1 MDSHLQETP
10 REPLRLGIP
19 LVPADWRH
27 HPARNMTAGVTAA
40 VVSLPLSIGLG
51 ALAMAPLGPA
61 FLPWGVMA
69 GLHAAAFMSL
79 IAVLAG
85 ARGAA
90 IYAPRGLVTFSIAS
104 VVATTF
110 VGAAWLEN
118 QEPYLVVSAMFLMMA
133 MVGVLQLVFAVARL
147 PRLVKYLPT
156 PVMAGFQNAAAV
168 AIIASQIAPLLGL
181 PMGTSILKLPS
192 MLDQLHVLPL
202 LLGLFTLALVVFGP
216 RITKRVPPLLLALGI
231 GTVVYHLIDA
241 FIAPGAVG
249 GVVGALAAQMPD
261 GREFAGIMAVTQLPG
276 STQALPQLMLGA
288 ISIAIVASLDVLLS
302 AKVVENISNQRRNS
316 TRELL
321 CAGASNTV
329 APLMGGLAGSISLAP
344 TMTNIQ
350 AGART
355 SLSLLTHGIAALA
368 LIVFAAPLLGYIPTS
383 VICAL
388 LLYAGSQLVDRWS
401 VRLLQRVLRG
411 RTVQWRSIAIDLLV
425 IALVAGV
432 AITGKLA
439 AAVGLGVLI
448 SVIVF
453 TVRMSQGIMRRIRY
467 GDTLRSR
474 RSRPAQEL
482 ERLAASGK
490 SILSIELEGT
500 VFFASAEQLQ
510 NRVDDAVSS
519 GSTYVIVD
527 LERVTEI
534 DSTGAQLLVQMVK
547 QLASR
552 HAVLVLSGLSAHERL
567 ASSLREQGV
576 IDAIEAIDRE
586 RIQPDLD
593 RALEWCETAYLGSN
607 ESGDRRDLEHADLL
621 RGLDADA
628 REVVV
633 SRMQVQNFAAG
644 QVVFAEGDEGS
655 ALYVIA
661 HGTASVRMALPTGDR
676 RLVTFSAGTVFGEMA
691 LLDHQKRSATVRAD
705 EELTCYVL
713 DRPQFD
719 ALAVSHPAIAI
730 TIMAN
735 LAREMSQRLRIANRA
750 HAEATL

>member
-1 MDSHLQETP
+1 
-10 REPLRLGIP
+10 
-19 LVPADWRH
+19 
-27 HPARNMTAGVTAA
+27 
-40 VVSLPLSIGLG
+40 
-51 ALAMAPLGPA
+51 
-61 FLPWGVMA
+61 
-69 GLHAAAFMSL
+69 
-79 IAVLAG
+79 
-85 ARGAA
+85 
-90 IYAPRGLVTFSIAS
+90 
-104 VVATTF
+104 
-110 VGAAWLEN
+110 
-118 QEPYLVVSAMFLMMA
+118 
-133 MVGVLQLVFAVARL
+133 
-147 PRLVKYLPT
+147 
-156 PVMAGFQNAAAV
+156 
-168 AIIASQIAPLLGL
+168 
-181 PMGTSILKLPS
+181 
-192 MLDQLHVLPL
+192 
-202 LLGLFTLALVVFGP
+202 
-216 RITKRVPPLLLALGI
+216 
-231 GTVVYHLIDA
+231 
-241 FIAPGAVG
+241 
-249 GVVGALAAQMPD
+249 
-261 GREFAGIMAVTQLPG
+261 
-276 STQALPQLMLGA
+276 
-288 ISIAIVASLDVLLS
+288 
-302 AKVVENISNQRRNS
+302 
-316 TRELL
+316 
-321 CAGASNTV
+321 
-329 APLMGGLAGSISLAP
+329 
-344 TMTNIQ
+344 
-350 AGART
+350 
-355 SLSLLTHGIAALA
+355 
-368 LIVFAAPLLGYIPTS
+368 
-383 VICAL
+383 
-388 LLYAGSQLVDRWS
+388 
-401 VRLLQRVLRG
+401 
-411 RTVQWRSIAIDLLV
+411 
-425 IALVAGV
+425 
-432 AITGKLA
+432 
-439 AAVGLGVLI
+439 
-448 SVIVF
+448 
-453 TVRMSQGIMRRIRY
+453 MSQGIMRRIRY